1 MWQSL
6 SSSTEDASRN
16 QRSQTTWDLSHTYL
30 MKFFT
35 KSRLQSNKWV
45 LIYDVI
51 GRREHYCLLSMNVTL
66 AGRKSLS
73 LVPYIHDPV
82 SHAPTFFVFIRNLC
96 YTMNVE
102 TERVGHK
109 RRGLC
114 AGCCLRSHFR
124 MEHNTHIT
132 LNARLAEASKNNNIH
147 VVIFFFMLGETKIFS
162 KQESGLLTGSSTTR
176 IHLSKA
182 KTKLVQNQVFWWIFS
197 ASQKQHT
204 KNWKYFISPFLILIK
219 QWWKCRQSKLLCLH

>member
-1 MWQSL
+1 
-6 SSSTEDASRN
+6 
-16 QRSQTTWDLSHTYL
+16 

-182 KTKLVQNQVFWWIFS
+182 KTKLVQKSSTLMDFFSISKTTHQKLKIFHFPLFDLNKAMVKMQAIKAAVFTL
-197 ASQKQHT
+197 AED
-204 KNWKYFISPFLILIK
+204 
-219 QWWKCRQSKLLCLH
+219 LCKVRKH